1 AVFCPDTSDLNT
13 DQLLIGCL
21 GVQFSWLYAVFDNLP
36 SVLRF
41 AVWMRCETGV
51 CPAELQEHRHHCRY
65 TPLTQPPENL
75 DLFPVTLP
83 QNPQR
88 VSVETHTYTL
98 DPEAERAHKH
108 PLNSTAAITPTL
120 AQTQTYA
127 SLKEEEE
134 ESQEKN
140 EEDVGVDTKFMT
152 DNPPLQTTAAPHTWG
167 TTYLNHTTSVTES
180 IEKPEKET
188 EGERDSKEE
197 RHRESDEDEEDE
209 VSAEKASDVMKQD
222 KKEEENSSQSMLYS
236 TTQVPATTRQ
246 ITSRPIILPFT
257 VSQNAAAIP
266 TVIQMSSKGERDE
279 SEDKTSKEDE
289 QTEGKKETE
298 GRIREKVEVTTTT
311 PTSATM
317 HKYTTI
323 RPLFEDKEKRE
334 IESQEEVEDGESD
347 ENDVQMS
354 AKTKENT
361 DAHTL
366 ASITQT
372 SAKTTEVKPYTQNT
386 LHTQT
391 THTTRTTSTETTN
404 VPPTS
409 HKQLS
414 NILPITLK
422 AEPGLGQERSEEEE
436 EEEKDEEVKTEL
448 SDSSQETETDKCSMS
463 FTQYSSEGAVMRE
476 FEALGQM
483 LHCLTGHCPH
493 EYQYY
498 GCYCGQ
504 QGSGMPQDQ
513 LDRCCFLHQCCLEQI
528 VLLGCRRDRKHNIRV
543 SCNNGKP
550 RCLGVSVCDR
560 LQCVCD
566 RTTAEC
572 MAASHF
578 NHSISTQCSGPRPP
592 CTRRPHRLPQPTN
605 DDSSQESSE
614 MTKPQANK
622 HPQHRP
628 HLLHTQG
635 KPAQAKPT
643 GDTSEEKG
651 KEEGKPE
658 KEEKE
663 EEEKEEEGG
672 GEEAEGEE
680 GAEEEGEI

>member
-1 AVFCPDTSDLNT
+1 
-13 DQLLIGCL
+13 
-21 GVQFSWLYAVFDNLP
+21 
-36 SVLRF
+36 
-41 AVWMRCETGV
+41 MRV
-51 CPAELQEHRHHCRY
+51 
-65 TPLTQPPENL
+65 
-75 DLFPVTLP
+75 
-83 QNPQR
+83 
-88 VSVETHTYTL
+88 
-98 DPEAERAHKH
+98 
-108 PLNSTAAITPTL
+108 
-120 AQTQTYA
+120 
-127 SLKEEEE
+127 
-134 ESQEKN
+134 
-140 EEDVGVDTKFMT
+140 
-152 DNPPLQTTAAPHTWG
+152 
-167 TTYLNHTTSVTES
+167 
-180 IEKPEKET
+180 
-188 EGERDSKEE
+188 
-197 RHRESDEDEEDE
+197 
-209 VSAEKASDVMKQD
+209 
-222 KKEEENSSQSMLYS
+222 
-236 TTQVPATTRQ
+236 
-246 ITSRPIILPFT
+246 
-257 VSQNAAAIP
+257 
-266 TVIQMSSKGERDE
+266 
-279 SEDKTSKEDE
+279 
-289 QTEGKKETE
+289 
-298 GRIREKVEVTTTT
+298 
-311 PTSATM
+311 
-317 HKYTTI
+317 
-323 RPLFEDKEKRE
+323 
-334 IESQEEVEDGESD
+334 
-347 ENDVQMS
+347 
-354 AKTKENT
+354 
-361 DAHTL
+361 
-366 ASITQT
+366 
-372 SAKTTEVKPYTQNT
+372 
-386 LHTQT
+386 
-391 THTTRTTSTETTN
+391 
-404 VPPTS
+404 
-409 HKQLS
+409 
-414 NILPITLK
+414 PITLK
-422 AEPGLGQERSEEEE
+422 AEPGLGQAPPPRSPHHNLKPPTMPPPLPPTTQERSEEEE

-448 SDSSQETETDKCSMS
+448 SDSSQETETDKSPHPQKRAMPFFAWSLLEAAGLSEAQLHTHSEECSMS